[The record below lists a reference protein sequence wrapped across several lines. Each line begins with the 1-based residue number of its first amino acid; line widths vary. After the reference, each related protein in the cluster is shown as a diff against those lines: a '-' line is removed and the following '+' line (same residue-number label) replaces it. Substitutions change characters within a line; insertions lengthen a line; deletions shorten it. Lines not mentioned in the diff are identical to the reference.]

1 MKLKLLRDILV
12 YIVVPILF
20 FNVSISNMQI
30 VFQISCSIAIAY
42 SIFTKI
48 KENRINVTGLVLFFI
63 IILLFISNKNSD
75 LDNVYFYNTCILL
88 SLALINPILNIF
100 NKDISIIIIKD
111 MLRSLNRNSVAI
123 IRLLKKKAMFN
134 EISRIYSLV
143 ETNLILVSLLR
154 IINILVY
161 NAQVNSYLNFMTNC
175 IGIIFFTITIYK
187 IVKITNAYKK
197 LNIDKNNI
205 NLSPEDDTKGK
216 IINFS
221 SFNK

>member
-63 IILLFISNKNSD
+63 IILLFISNKNSH

-123 IRLLKKKAMFN
+123 IRLIKKKAMFN

-205 NLSPEDDTKGK
+205 NLSPQDDTKGK